1 MRPDLEKGIHEIS
14 LRMRLLRA
22 LQEESSRTEA
32 LSERDTMLLELLNER
47 GRMTVSEIAAA
58 YPDVSSSTVSTAITK
73 LWRDRGLV
81 SKTIN
86 PENQRVTVVELTEK
100 GQIALE
106 LVKQQRGERF
116 RTLFHAI
123 NVTDDEQE
131 VLIRVLNRAIGFFDK
146 HLGLNKAAGDR
157 Q

>member
-22 LQEESSRTEA
+22 LQEESSHSEA
-32 LSERDTMLLELLNER
+32 LSERDTMLLELLDER
-47 GRMTVSEIAAA
+47 CRMTVSEIAAA
-58 YPDVSSSTVSTAITK
+58 YPEVSSSTVSTAITK

-86 PENQRVTVVELTEK
+86 PENQRVTVVELTKK
-100 GQIALE
+100 GKTALE
-106 LVKQQRGERF
+106 LVKQQRSERF
-116 RTLFHAI
+116 RMLFHAI

-131 VLIRVLNRAIGFFDK
+131 VLIRVLNSAVAFFDRHPALK
-146 HLGLNKAAGDR
+146 NAGENR
-157 Q
+157 K